1 MERMNGRM
9 FISPENH
16 GLASTP
22 FIGPKTVFS
31 SDEPAPGKIRL
42 TAKALASF
50 FAPVKEVLH
59 PFS

>member
-1 MERMNGRM
+1 MNGPM
-9 FISPENH
+9 FISPEDH
-16 GLASTP
+16 GLASDP
-22 FIGPKTVFS
+22 FIGPKTAFS
-31 SDEPAPGKIRL
+31 SDERTPGKIRL